1 MTTGTMM
8 FFGGIGGAALLTVL
22 LIASIPI
29 FRSQKKKMKKEI
41 SKQD

>member
-8 FFGGIGGAALLTVL
+8 FIGGIGGAALLTIM

-29 FRSQKKKMKKEI
+29 FRAQKKKMKKEI
-41 SKQD
+41 SKQE